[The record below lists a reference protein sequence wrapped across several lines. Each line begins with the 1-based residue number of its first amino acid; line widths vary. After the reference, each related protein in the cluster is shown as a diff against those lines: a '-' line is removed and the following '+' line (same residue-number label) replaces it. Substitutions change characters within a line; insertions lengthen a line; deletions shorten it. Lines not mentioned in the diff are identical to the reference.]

1 MHAGITLEGLTPLTL
16 AAHLGLA
23 LAMAVFVGLAFEG
36 IYKRESGAPPGG
48 IRSFPLLTLLG
59 ALLYL
64 LGGPSRAPFL
74 LGLAAVA
81 AWLFA
86 HVRGQYMRVRDQNA
100 SEENRP
106 TLVVPTVS
114 LLTYA
119 FGPVALTQPS
129 WVLVAAAV
137 IAVLL
142 VESRNALH
150 RLAQRVSSN
159 EVYTLGKFLILVGI
173 ILPLLPNHA
182 VVSWTPITPFQ
193 VWLALVAVSSLSY
206 LSYLLQRY
214 VPASGPLTPSIL
226 GGAYSSTATT
236 VVLARA
242 QRGAATERPELT
254 VGIVVAT
261 AVMYLRIDVVVA
273 LFNRPLAVLLL
284 PPTAALFVLSA
295 SIAAVLWWRRR
306 STAVGPAG
314 RLTVANP
321 LQLLAA
327 VTFAALFVAVA
338 LASSWVRSTFGRPGV
353 FGLAAVSGV
362 TDIDPFVLNLAQGS
376 VAGMSLGSIAAAIL
390 IAASSNNVLKAVYAV
405 SFGGLRN
412 CRKPAVALLA
422 VALAGVAIALLY

>member
-1 MHAGITLEGLTPLTL
+1 MHGPPVLQGFTPLAL

-36 IYKRESGAPPGG
+36 IYKREPGPQPGG

-64 LGGPSRAPFL
+64 IGAPSLAPFL
-74 LGLAAVA
+74 VGLAAVSI
-81 AWLFA
+81 WLYA
-86 HVRGQYMRVRDQNA
+86 HGRGAYAR
-100 SEENRP
+100 ETIRP
-106 TLVVPTVS
+106 TLVVPAVS

-137 IAVLL
+137 AAVLL
-142 VESRNALH
+142 VESRSALH
-150 RLAQRVSSN
+150 RLAQRVSSD
-159 EVYTLGKFLILVGI
+159 EVYTLGKFLILVGV
-173 ILPLLPNHA
+173 ILPLVPAHA
-182 VVSWTPITPFQ
+182 VVSWTPITPLQ

-214 VPASGPLTPSIL
+214 VPSSGALTPSIL

-242 QRGAATERPELT
+242 QRDAATERPELT
-254 VGIVVAT
+254 VGMVVAT

-273 LFNRPLAVLLL
+273 LFNRPLALLLL
-284 PPTAALFVLSA
+284 PPLAALFALTTA
-295 SIAAVLWWRRR
+295 IAGVLWWRRPQVPPQA
-306 STAVGPAG
+306 SAKLP
-314 RLTVANP
+314 VANP

-327 VTFAALFVAVA
+327 VTFAVLFVAVA
-338 LASSWVRSTFGRPGV
+338 LASSWVRTSFGRPGV
-353 FGLAAVSGV
+353 FGLAAISGV

-376 VAGMSLGSIAAAIL
+376 VAGMSLASVAAAIL
-390 IAASSNNVLKAVYAV
+390 IAASSNNVLKAVYALT
-405 SFGGLRN
+405 FGRMRACL
-412 CRKPAVALLA
+412 KPALALLVVA
-422 VALAGVAIALLY
+422 VAGVAMAVFFY